1 MNSVEESAQMAQD
14 DPKLLVSKFFERLSS
29 TMYEDAFALTDVE
42 NGIIHLPSP
51 RQDITIGE
59 WKAVYLRL
67 METMF
72 PSGLP
77 YTIRVLTRE
86 DNRVAALVDGIGK
99 MKTGGTYHNQYHF
112 LMVID
117 GGRIVE
123 IFEYLDSWYAQRTI
137 HQAGWKGREG

>member
-1 MNSVEESAQMAQD
+1 MAQGD
-14 DPKLLVSKFFERLSS
+14 LKRLVSEFLERLSS
-29 TMYEDAFALTDVE
+29 EKYEAAFALTDLE

-51 RQDITIGE
+51 RQDITIGA

-72 PSGLP
+72 PAGLQ
-77 YTIRVLTRE
+77 YTVRILTGE
-86 DNRVAALVDGIGK
+86 DNRVAALVDGIGT
-99 MKTGGTYHNQYHF
+99 MKTGDIYHNQYHF

-123 IFEYLDSWYAQRTI
+123 IFEYLDSSYAQRTI
-137 HQAGWKGREG
+137 HQAGWKGRED